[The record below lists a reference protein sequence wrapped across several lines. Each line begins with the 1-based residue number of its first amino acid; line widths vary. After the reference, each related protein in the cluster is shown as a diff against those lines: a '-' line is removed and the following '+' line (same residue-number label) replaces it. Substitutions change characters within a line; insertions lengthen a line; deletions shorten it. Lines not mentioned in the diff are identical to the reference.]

1 VSTYWCELA
10 WLGGG
15 EAAEGV
21 AIEIEGERITAV
33 EAGVATPPPGATR
46 LDGITIPG
54 LANAHSH
61 AFQRAL
67 RGRTHSARG
76 DFWTWREAMY
86 ALASRLDPDLYLAL
100 ARATF
105 GEMALAGIT
114 CVGEFHYLH
123 HGPEGV
129 PYADPN
135 EMGEVMLQAARDA
148 GIRITLL
155 DACFLHG
162 GMGEE
167 PNDVQRRF
175 SDCDADGWAER
186 VAQLAQGPGWRIGAA
201 IHSVRAVDPDAAAA
215 VAAWTTERDLPLHAH
230 ISEQPAENSAS
241 LEAYGSTPTAVLAGA
256 DAVNERFVAVHGT
269 HLDDADF
276 GILGDAGSAC
286 CLCPTTERDLADGIA
301 PASRLRDAGV
311 GLALGSDS
319 HAAIDLFEEARAA
332 ELDERL
338 ESGARG
344 RNPAAKLLGAATG
357 AGHACL
363 GWPDAGLL
371 AAGATADL
379 VTVGL
384 DSPRL
389 AGTDAASAVP
399 SLVFAATAA
408 DVRGVVASG
417 RPIVRDGEH
426 VALDVPAEL
435 DAAVRAVWA

>member
-1 VSTYWCELA
+1 MYWCELA

-15 EAAEGV
+15 AAAEGV
-21 AIEIEGERITAV
+21 VIEIEDERIAAV
-33 EAGVATPPPGATR
+33 EAGVAAPPPGATR

-135 EMGEVMLQAARDA
+135 EMGEAMLQAARDA

-155 DACFLHG
+155 DACYLHG
-162 GMGEE
+162 GVGEE
-167 PNDVQRRF
+167 PSDVQRRF
-175 SDCDADGWAER
+175 SDGDADGWLGRAAE
-186 VAQLAQGPGWRIGAA
+186 LAEGPGARIGAA
-201 IHSVRAVDPDAAAA
+201 IHSVRAVDPESATV
-215 VAAWTTERDLPLHAH
+215 VAAWATERGLPLHAH
-230 ISEQPAENSAS
+230 VSEQPAENSAS

-256 DAVNERFVAVHGT
+256 DAVSERFVAVHGT
-269 HLDDADF
+269 HLDDCDF

-301 PASRLRDAGV
+301 PAGRLRDSGI

-319 HAAIDLFEEARAA
+319 HAVIDLFEEARAV

-338 ESGARG
+338 ESGERG
-344 RNPAAKLLGAATG
+344 RSPVAQLLRPATDG
-357 AGHACL
+357 GHACL
-363 GWPDAGLL
+363 GWPDAGRL
-371 AAGATADL
+371 APGATADL

-389 AGTDAASAVP
+389 AGTDAASAV
-399 SLVFAATAA
+399 SSVVFAATAA
-408 DVRGVVASG
+408 DVRGVVVGG

-426 VALDVPAEL
+426 VGLDVAAEL
-435 DAAVRAVWA
+435 DAAVQAVWA